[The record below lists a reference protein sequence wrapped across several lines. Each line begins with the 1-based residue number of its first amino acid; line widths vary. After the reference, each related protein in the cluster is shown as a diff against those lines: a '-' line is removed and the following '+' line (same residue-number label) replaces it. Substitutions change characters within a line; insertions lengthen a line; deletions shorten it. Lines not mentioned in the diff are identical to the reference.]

1 MRRAARSRHSRGF
14 TLLEVMVAMGI
25 LALALTA
32 IVGING
38 GSISAHDY
46 SKRVTVATML
56 ARSKMADLES
66 QFNEEGFTSQ
76 FDQKIVGNFSE
87 EGWEDFRWEAEIIKP
102 ELDAVNANAL
112 VQNLITQFTGQAE
125 AEAKEASE
133 SSAGG
138 PTTAFGGIAGAGMQQ
153 FAPMIEAQVTT
164 LTTTLEESVRE
175 VRLKVMWGDGD
186 ELDQVDVT
194 THFVILPGADRG
206 IPK

>member
-1 MRRAARSRHSRGF
+1 MRRSSNGF

-76 FDQKIVGNFSE
+76 FDQKIVGDFSD
-87 EGWEDFRWEAEIIKP
+87 EGWADFRWEAEIIKP
-102 ELDAVNANAL
+102 ELDPANATAM
-112 VQNLITQFTGQAE
+112 VQNLVQQMTGQAE
-125 AEAKEASE
+125 TEAQRASEAS
-133 SSAGG
+133 SALGG
-138 PTTAFGGIAGAGMQQ
+138 PTMAFGGLAQSMMGQIQ
-153 FAPMIEAQVTT
+153 PMIESQVTT
-164 LTTTLEESVRE
+164 LVTTLEESVRE
-175 VRLKVMWGDGD
+175 VRLKVMWGSGD
-186 ELDQVDVT
+186 ELEMVDVT
-194 THFVILPGADRG
+194 THFVILPGAQWAP
-206 IPK
+206 PK